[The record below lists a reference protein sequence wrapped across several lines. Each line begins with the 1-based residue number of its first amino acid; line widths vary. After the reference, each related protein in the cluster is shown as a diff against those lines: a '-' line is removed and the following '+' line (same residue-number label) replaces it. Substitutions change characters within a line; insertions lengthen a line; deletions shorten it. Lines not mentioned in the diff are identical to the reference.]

1 MFYYNFFKTWSDL
14 LTKHKTI
21 TLQNMSNSKGMQNTT
36 ILNAALNKIE
46 VGFNEII
53 LNPQASI
60 ELWVGNI
67 SPKIDDIV
75 IPNAN
80 TIDIKTEM

>member
-1 MFYYNFFKTWSDL
+1 
-14 LTKHKTI
+14 
-21 TLQNMSNSKGMQNTT
+21 
-36 ILNAALNKIE
+36 LNAALNKIE

>member
-1 MFYYNFFKTWSDL
+1 
-14 LTKHKTI
+14 
-21 TLQNMSNSKGMQNTT
+21 MSNSKGMQNTT

-60 ELWVGNI
+60 EL
-67 SPKIDDIV
+67 
-75 IPNAN
+75 
-80 TIDIKTEM
+80 